1 MPCCDNGSKC
11 DSSGMK
17 FKSVPTISVYTNL
30 FIDFIRH
37 LANKTP
43 VVPAGGTPSYSNM
56 AFQLLGYIV
65 ERRTGK
71 PFNQVLQHDIFDV
84 LGMTETSIFA
94 PNKTTTGIIPVSK
107 EASGW
112 LSHHE
117 ADKA

>member
-1 MPCCDNGSKC
+1 
-11 DSSGMK
+11 MK
-17 FKSVPTISVYTNL
+17 PRLCLLSLYTNL

-37 LANKTP
+37 LATKTP

-65 ERRTGK
+65 EKRTGK
-71 PFNQVLQHDIFDV
+71 PFNKVLQHDIFDV

-94 PNKTTTGIIPVSK
+94 PNKTTVGIIPVSK

-112 LSHHE
+112 LAHHE